1 MNAMPTATTP
11 VIDADHAA
19 FLQRGVALGVAAC
32 GPSGLPS
39 MARALGCRLSDDG
52 RRVRLVLSAVQ
63 GAELLAHVAASGKLA
78 AVFCEPA
85 TQRTVQLKSE
95 TAAIAAL
102 EVADLQAVARYR
114 VALLQ
119 ALVPL
124 GYERPLAEA
133 LLASS
138 DAELAVLEF
147 APAEAYSQTP
157 GPNAGQPL
165 LVLA

>member
-1 MNAMPTATTP
+1 MPIATNP

-19 FLQRGVALGVAAC
+19 FMQRGVALNVAAC
-32 GPSGLPS
+32 GPGGLPS
-39 MARALGCRLSDDG
+39 IARALGCRLSADG
-52 RRVRLVLSAVQ
+52 RRVRLMLSSVQ

-78 AVFCEPA
+78 AVFCDPS
-85 TQRTVQLKSE
+85 TQRTVQLKSD
-95 TAAIAAL
+95 AAVIAAP

-114 VALLQ
+114 AAWLQ

-124 GYERPLAEA
+124 GYEQRLAEA
-133 LLASS
+133 LTACS

-147 APAEAYSQTP
+147 APSEAYSQTP

-165 LVLA
+165 LVAA